1 MDHLSVKI
9 LLTSVPFSGGDNL
22 FNKVFMKIKCLKIL
36 IRIFVMKA
44 IAGNF
49 FYKEKALLGASH
61 GYCTLHSEH
70 DETWLTCL
78 PAPLLGQEAGV
89 TASSGGSES
98 VHHRLY
104 TSHKHH
110 QLTRQFDQE
119 NLHQLSTVPFLLG
132 KYKVLIFLRILQVL
146 FNFQLSSSLI

>member
-1 MDHLSVKI
+1 
-9 LLTSVPFSGGDNL
+9 
-22 FNKVFMKIKCLKIL
+22 
-36 IRIFVMKA
+36 MKA
-44 IAGNF
+44 IAGT

-61 GYCTLHSEH
+61 GYCTPHSDY
-70 DETWLTCL
+70 DETWLTSL